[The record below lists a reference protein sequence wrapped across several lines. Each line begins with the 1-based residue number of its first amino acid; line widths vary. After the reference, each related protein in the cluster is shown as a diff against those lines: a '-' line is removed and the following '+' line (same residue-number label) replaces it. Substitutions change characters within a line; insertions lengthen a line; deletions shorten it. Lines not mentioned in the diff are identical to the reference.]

1 MLKLHEGVFTM
12 ILDFNKAIMFQLV
25 GEIGEAVSHS
35 GKSRDE
41 ILNILVQYNPEL
53 RYTKKDWENF
63 NQETKNNII
72 NRMVRTLNSI

>member
-1 MLKLHEGVFTM
+1 M
-12 ILDFNKAIMFQLV
+12 ILEFNKAIMFQVV

-53 RYTKKDWENF
+53 KYTKKDWENF

-72 NRMVRTLNSI
+72 NRIKSSLLDI